1 VKKILV
7 LGASGMAG
15 HMICNYFNTFTQKYK
30 IYSLCHSIKLDE
42 NSILLDIHDLN
53 LVNTII
59 ERINPDIIINSIGIL
74 NKNAEESLSN
84 TIFVNSYFPRYL
96 EEKLKNT
103 NIKIIQLSTDCVF
116 SGETGNYS
124 EISTSD
130 GKDIYAKTKI
140 LGEINNSK
148 DLTVRT
154 SIIGPEL
161 KSNGTGLFHWFMK
174 QSKKVRGYSKVIWSG
189 VTTLELAKCL
199 KLMIESNLTGLYNL
213 TSKTPINKYELLKI
227 INSVFDKNIEIENC
241 DGVINNKSLISI
253 RTDFSAQVPAYLE
266 MIGELKKWM
275 IKNKKL
281 YSQYFN
287 GGKITCSKDQVF

>member
-1 VKKILV
+1 
-7 LGASGMAG
+7 
-15 HMICNYFNTFTQKYK
+15 
-30 IYSLCHSIKLDE
+30 
-42 NSILLDIHDLN
+42 
-53 LVNTII
+53 
-59 ERINPDIIINSIGIL
+59 
-74 NKNAEESLSN
+74 
-84 TIFVNSYFPRYL
+84 
-96 EEKLKNT
+96 
-103 NIKIIQLSTDCVF
+103 
-116 SGETGNYS
+116 
-124 EISTSD
+124 
-130 GKDIYAKTKI
+130 
-140 LGEINNSK
+140 
-148 DLTVRT
+148 
-154 SIIGPEL
+154 
-161 KSNGTGLFHWFMK
+161 MK